1 MNDISQFA
9 KLNVADTC
17 SLWNLFASRLLYS
30 TARSAG
36 VQLCCTEF
44 VIYECLYKASPV
56 LPERI
61 ELQSRLKR
69 ALADQ
74 HVTPYKID
82 VEDLQDLEV
91 LRNRKKLSLGELSVM
106 VFARKPCSRMTGA
119 RRSSRERLWQR
130 PQFRA
135 RHIFTGGC
143 TLLLFSEMEILS
155 KSVRIFGDLTGASS
169 PILGNIIRKHSAVRR
184 LPIGPIQR
192 LRDDDRFQIRCLP
205 RLQAHPWQD

>member
-61 ELQSRLKR
+61 ELQDRLKR
-69 ALADQ
+69 ALADRQ
-74 HVTPYKID
+74 VTP
-82 VEDLQDLEV
+82 LQD
-91 LRNRKKLSLGELSVM
+91 
-106 VFARKPCSRMTGA
+106 
-119 RRSSRERLWQR
+119 
-130 PQFRA
+130 
-135 RHIFTGGC
+135 
-143 TLLLFSEMEILS
+143 
-155 KSVRIFGDLTGASS
+155 
-169 PILGNIIRKHSAVRR
+169 
-184 LPIGPIQR
+184 
-192 LRDDDRFQIRCLP
+192 
-205 RLQAHPWQD
+205 

>member
-61 ELQSRLKR
+61 ELQNRLKR

-74 HVTPYKID
+74 HVTSYKID

-106 VFARKPCSRMTGA
+106 VFARKTSQAVFTDDRGAQKLSRTIMAEATVQSTPHLYGW
-119 RRSSRERLWQR
+119 LY
-130 PQFRA
+130 
-135 RHIFTGGC
+135 FTS
-143 TLLLFSEMEILS
+143 LLGE
-155 KSVRIFGDLTGASS
+155 GDLE
-169 PILGNIIRKHSAVRR
+169 
-184 LPIGPIQR
+184 
-192 LRDDDRFQIRCLP
+192 QIRSD
-205 RLQAHPWQD
+205 LQGFKRSLDPHLGQYHTEAQRCKAIANRANSEAQG